1 MLYYAE
7 INYYE
12 FTGEESLKLNF
23 CGEWET
29 PPEGYYVNE
38 VHHRP
43 IARELFGYFSA
54 ETKEK
59 IKSRALVAFT
69 SWLKGHMATIK
80 NTIDYLDEAV
90 EKIEEKDEEKPY
102 RVNYHK
108 TPYGWSWETEKLS
121 GLESKFGNSEVYAD
135 NGYVYV
141 KAVSEAEAIKL
152 AKKKVY
158 GEVYKQKNAF
168 DALLNSCA
176 EAFGE

>member
-1 MLYYAE
+1 MLYYVE

-12 FTGEESLKLNF
+12 FRGEKSLILNA
-23 CGEWET
+23 CDEREV
-29 PPEGYYVNE
+29 PVEYHVNQAY
-38 VHHRP
+38 HRTYS
-43 IARELFGYFSA
+43 RELCGWFSGA
-54 ETKEK
+54 TEE
-59 IKSRALVAFT
+59 IVRFRALAAFI
-69 SWLKGHMATIK
+69 SWLKNHITTIGT
-80 NTIDYLDEAV
+80 TIGYLDEAV
-90 EKIEEKDEEKPY
+90 KKIEGENKEKFY
-102 RVNYHK
+102 RANYHK

-121 GLESKFGNSEVYAD
+121 GLESRFDSSEVYAD
-135 NGYVYV
+135 NGTVYV